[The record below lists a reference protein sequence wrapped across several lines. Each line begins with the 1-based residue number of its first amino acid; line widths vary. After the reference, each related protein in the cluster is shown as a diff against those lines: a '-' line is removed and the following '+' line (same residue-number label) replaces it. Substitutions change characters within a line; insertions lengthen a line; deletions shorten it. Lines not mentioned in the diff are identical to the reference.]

1 MAERRSWI
9 DEKTN
14 EPLIDDYAAKLTTFL
29 DAMADGVIDDKEMSD
44 QETRLVALLKEVEPT
59 LNDEQ
64 HAKMTQLMCELSAFN
79 IMQFCHQM
87 QEHRPPAAST
97 WRP

>member
-1 MAERRSWI
+1 MARQSWI

-29 DAMADGVIDDKEMSD
+29 DAMADGVIDDKELSD
-44 QETRLVALLKEVEPT
+44 QETRLVTLLKEVEPT
-59 LNDEQ
+59 LDDEQ
-64 HAKMTQLMCELSAFN
+64 HAKMTALMCELSAYN

-87 QEHRPPAAST
+87 QQHRPAATST

>member
-9 DEKTN
+9 DPETN
-14 EPLIDDYAAKLTTFL
+14 EPLIDDYASQLSTFL
-29 DAMADGVIDDKEMSD
+29 DAMADGVIDD
-44 QETRLVALLKEVEPT
+44 QELAAQESRLVALLGAVEPG
-59 LNDEQ
+59 LSDEQ
-64 HAKMTQLMCELSAFN
+64 HAKLTELMCELSAYN

-87 QEHRPPAAST
+87 QQHRPDPAST

>member
-29 DAMADGVIDDKEMSD
+29 DAMADGVIDDDEMSA
-44 QETRLVALLKEVEPT
+44 QEKRLVTLLKEVEPT

-64 HAKMTQLMCELSAFN
+64 HAKMTELMCELSAFN

-87 QEHRPPAAST
+87 QENRPVAAV